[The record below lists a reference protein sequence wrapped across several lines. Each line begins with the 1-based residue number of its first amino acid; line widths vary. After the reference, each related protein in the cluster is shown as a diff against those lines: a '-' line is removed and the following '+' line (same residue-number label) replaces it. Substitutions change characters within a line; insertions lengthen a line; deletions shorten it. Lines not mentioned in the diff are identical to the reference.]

1 MYFQTAIVRKTGH
14 KCHISVVSFHHE
26 LLSYAFKV
34 FLSEIFWL
42 HRDIQIFSSFQEH
55 QQYVSLNCSLQ
66 KNLVTNIT
74 LE

>member
-14 KCHISVVSFHHE
+14 KCQISVVSFHHE

-42 HRDIQIFSSFQEH
+42 HRDIQIFSSFHEH
-55 QQYVSLNCSLQ
+55 QQCLFKLLFTEKFGHKYH
-66 KNLVTNIT
+66 T
-74 LE
+74 